1 MAHWACN
8 AELEVL
14 EAHVAHEVHEVQK
27 VPRTISVG
35 QARLHGRTE
44 VYRKAQM
51 ADLDFHSW
59 PPPQSSFACRDGG
72 LPLPPIHLPRHR
84 RSCAFDALPKI
95 HIVYF
100 RDDIEHRVG
109 GEDYRH
115 LFFLWSV
122 RPQNE
127 KEWESILPRSHLT
140 LRLRHGSQA

>member
-14 EAHVAHEVHEVQK
+14 VAHEAHEVQK
-27 VPRTISVG
+27 VPRTIFVG

-44 VYRKAQM
+44 VDRKAQM

-72 LPLPPIHLPRHR
+72 SPLPPPHRPQRR
-84 RSCAFDALPKI
+84 RSCAFDGLLKI

-100 RDDIEHRVG
+100 RDDSEHRVG

-115 LFFLWSV
+115 LHFFL
-122 RPQNE
+122 
-127 KEWESILPRSHLT
+127 
-140 LRLRHGSQA
+140 